1 MDVSNPDIQKFIHF
15 KSSLNHRNSRIVK
28 EYERNIKPFSKKDFS
43 GSKYERV
50 LTKTLQDDQ
59 LTHFNVSVLL
69 TDKFMEAVEKDED
82 WELISPSTK
91 ESVRKVKAKDLLMEM
106 ATQAWE
112 SGDPGELFY
121 DAMNRDNMVS
131 YIDDIRATN
140 PCGEV
145 PLLINESCILASLN
159 LHKFYDK
166 KTKSIN
172 YDLLK
177 DQVKTMTRFLEDVV
191 EISEAPL
198 DKINYTTKSL
208 RRLGGGAMG
217 WADLLVEL
225 NIPYFS
231 QEAMDL
237 ADYIS
242 WFISFHA
249 WETSYELAKE
259 RGAFSFYDKSKA
271 NMDVVMRVMY
281 ESPFGKSEI
290 NPSDLYEIGVRNVAV
305 SSIAPT
311 GSIALL
317 GGVNSSIEPFFALAY
332 KRNITEGV
340 GNMAKDSLF
349 EINPALEGKLKEH
362 KYSQDE
368 IIEIMEYVNKH
379 GSMTGCKLVSKELQ
393 DLFMTANEID
403 WKSHVDMQARWQKWF
418 SNAISKTV
426 NLPEDATP
434 QNIYDTYLYMWKVG
448 LKGGTIYR
456 NNSKSFQILEKPA
469 S

>member
-1 MDVSNPDIQKFIHF
+1 MW
-15 KSSLNHRNSRIVK
+15 
-28 EYERNIKPFSKKDFS
+28 KK
-43 GSKYERV
+43 G
-50 LTKTLQDDQ
+50 
-59 LTHFNVSVLL
+59 
-69 TDKFMEAVEKDED
+69 
-82 WELISPSTK
+82 
-91 ESVRKVKAKDLLMEM
+91 
-106 ATQAWE
+106 
-112 SGDPGELFY
+112 
-121 DAMNRDNMVS
+121 
-131 YIDDIRATN
+131 
-140 PCGEV
+140 GEV

-290 NPSDLYEIGVRNVAV
+290 NPSDLYETGVRNVAV

>member
-1 MDVSNPDIQKFIHF
+1 MKVW
-15 KSSLNHRNSRIVK
+15 
-28 EYERNIKPFSKKDFS
+28 
-43 GSKYERV
+43 V
-50 LTKTLQDDQ
+50 L
-59 LTHFNVSVLL
+59 
-69 TDKFMEAVEKDED
+69 
-82 WELISPSTK
+82 
-91 ESVRKVKAKDLLMEM
+91 
-106 ATQAWE
+106 
-112 SGDPGELFY
+112 G
-121 DAMNRDNMVS
+121 
-131 YIDDIRATN
+131 
-140 PCGEV
+140 GEV

-159 LHKFYDK
+159 LHNFYDK

-177 DQVKTMTRFLEDVV
+177 EQVKIMTRFLEDVV

-231 QEAMDL
+231 KEAMDL
-237 ADYIS
+237 AEYVS

-259 RGAFSFYDKSKA
+259 RGSFSFYDKSKA
-271 NMDVVMRVMY
+271 NMDVVMKVMY

-340 GNMAKDSLF
+340 GNIAKDSLF

-379 GSMTGCKLVSKELQ
+379 GSMTGCKIVSKELQ
-393 DLFMTANEID
+393 DLFKTANEID

-426 NLPEDATP
+426 NLPEDSTP
-434 QNIYDTYLYMWKVG
+434 QDIYNIYLYMWKVG

-469 S
+469 L